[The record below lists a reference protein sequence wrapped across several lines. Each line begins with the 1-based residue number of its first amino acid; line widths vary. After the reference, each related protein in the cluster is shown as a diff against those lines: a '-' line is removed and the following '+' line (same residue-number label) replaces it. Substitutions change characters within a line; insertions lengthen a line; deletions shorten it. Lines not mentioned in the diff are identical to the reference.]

1 MTGTVHFLHTQ
12 VLNTLCCRPELHL
25 VSVDDEKRKRL
36 CVSLH
41 CYGFHFP
48 LGTNM
53 QSQFLQTCTK
63 ERAESEV
70 PKLAGTT
77 PSGIP
82 CANAA
87 AAGGAMDTDG
97 QALVLQI
104 PMHLLFKKKKPDAA
118 IAKA

>member
-1 MTGTVHFLHTQ
+1 
-12 VLNTLCCRPELHL
+12 
-25 VSVDDEKRKRL
+25 
-36 CVSLH
+36 
-41 CYGFHFP
+41 
-48 LGTNM
+48 M

-87 AAGGAMDTDG
+87 AAAMDTDG
-97 QALVLQI
+97 QALALQI
-104 PMHLLFKKKKPDAA
+104 PMQQWRATEPLKKKQKYEKRATDFFLLQASD
-118 IAKA
+118 